1 MALAAFPFNRLP
13 AELRLEIWSFAI
25 RADARRRRVVEQN
38 LQVFPTLDLAASPF
52 LSVNIESREAARAFY
67 PVRLEVYYRRL
78 PECEAQGQEQEQEQ
92 QRPEAEAEGEG
103 QTHTQPQPQTQQQPL
118 PLLQLQ
124 PADYR
129 GLVYL
134 SPALDDMV
142 SVYRRAALYESE
154 LALERSERSRM
165 TAWRHGTRPMSEE
178 TRWLFRRYP
187 DRWCLTRYASAY
199 LDTRDWLEVHEWMLT
214 FGEEGY
220 RGARRLLRSMRINT
234 PGFANV
240 FGWDDG

>member
-1 MALAAFPFNRLP
+1 MQ
-13 AELRLEIWSFAI
+13 
-25 RADARRRRVVEQN
+25 ADARRRRVVEQN
-38 LQVFPTLDLAASPF
+38 FQVFPTLDLAASPF

-67 PVRLEVYYRRL
+67 PVRLEVYRRI
-78 PECEAQGQEQEQEQ
+78 PECETQATAQATARQEGGGGGGGGGSS
-92 QRPEAEAEGEG
+92 PFG
-103 QTHTQPQPQTQQQPL
+103 PS
-118 PLLQLQ
+118 
-124 PADYR
+124 DYR

-142 SVYRRAALYESE
+142 SVYRRAALYDSE
-154 LALERSERSRM
+154 LALERSERSRR

-178 TRWLFRRYP
+178 TRRLFRRYP
-187 DRWCLTRYASAY
+187 DRWCLTRSASAY

-234 PGFANV
+234 SGFTNV
-240 FGWDDG
+240 FGWE